1 VLGRGGD
8 IQRAIK
14 MYGRIGG
21 ILEHQAT
28 NTGYVQDKSIINSDR
43 TMWNL
48 FRNDMLGTAQ
58 DLVEDV
64 FHIPSEAVGR
74 VFNFISAHKIL
85 LVILVFS
92 MLFNLFLSGRSTAEY
107 WHIRN
112 ADKLM
117 RKAGVTPNNAMVRM
131 VSLKEIDDLV
141 ANGLGLNATES
152 GVWYTFVNPRTN

>member
-1 VLGRGGD
+1 
-8 IQRAIK
+8 
-14 MYGRIGG
+14 
-21 ILEHQAT
+21 
-28 NTGYVQDKSIINSDR
+28 
-43 TMWNL
+43 
-48 FRNDMLGTAQ
+48 
-58 DLVEDV
+58 
-64 FHIPSEAVGR
+64 
-74 VFNFISAHKIL
+74 
-85 LVILVFS
+85 